1 MRHEYSAV
9 LGDILIRQ
17 VEESDIELLRSWR
30 NERENARF
38 LRDIGYI
45 TEDMQKEWFHGYL
58 DNDEELFFVIEDIGE
73 LKRVVGGLALYDLD
87 REKAECGI
95 GKIQIGDKAAHGKGI
110 GRKALVMAMK
120 IAYQKLDVERI
131 VASVHPDNVQA
142 YHNDMKVGFKI
153 IGEIPSAAGGNEYSL
168 EITEKDAIKANP
180 YYEQIVV

>member
-17 VEESDIELLRSWR
+17 VKERDIELLRSWR
-30 NERENARF
+30 NERENAKF

-45 TEDMQKEWFHGYL
+45 TEDMQREWFYSYL
-58 DNDEELFFVIEDIGE
+58 DNDEELFFAIEDIGE
-73 LKRVVGGLALYDLD
+73 LKRVVGGLALYGLD
-87 REKAECGI
+87 REKAVCEI
-95 GKIQIGDKAAHGKGI
+95 GKIQIGDRAAHGKGI

-120 IAYQKLDVERI
+120 IAFHKLYVEKI

-153 IGEIPSAAGGNEYSL
+153 IGEIPSVVGGYEYSL
-168 EITEKDAIKANP
+168 EITEKDAKEANP